1 MTELPKLVCIDGDIL
16 AYRASA
22 ANEKRFVKCIHKE
35 TADEVEFDTL
45 TKFREWAGD
54 TVDAYDV
61 TPGQKAG
68 PLQNA
73 FHILNHM
80 IDNIVKACKAESYHI
95 VVSGDNNF
103 RLDLPL
109 PTRYKDSRK
118 ESTKPLQ
125 LKDCKNYLINSH
137 AAEVSA
143 GVEADDVL
151 VAYMTAGHTQAS
163 IDKDANHGPG
173 HLYNWDNMTEPEY
186 ISGFGELIEIVKET
200 ARKTAAGKPIF
211 TRDIKGRGR
220 VWLYFQMVFG
230 DPVDAYKPCE
240 LAKAKFGDIGA
251 YNILKGCKTDKEALE
266 AVAKQYQIWYPSRIT
281 YRAWDGSLQENK
293 SWLDIWQLYAD
304 CAFMKRFDGDRFD
317 VRKVLKKQGIIDEV
331 A

>member
-1 MTELPKLVCIDGDIL
+1 MSELVCIDGDIL

-22 ANEKRFVKCIHKE
+22 ANEKRFVSCVHKE
-35 TADEVEFDTL
+35 TADTLEFDTL

-54 TVDAYDV
+54 TKDEYEV

-68 PLQNA
+68 PLENA

-80 IDNIVKACKAESYHI
+80 IQNITKACEVENYHI
-95 VVSGDNNF
+95 VVSGDDNF

-118 ESTKPLQ
+118 ESMRPLQ

-137 AAEVSA
+137 NAEVSV

-151 VAYMTAGHTQAS
+151 VAYMVAGNIQAS

-173 HLYNWDNMTEPEY
+173 RLFNWDTMEKPEM
-186 ISGFGELIEIVKET
+186 IKGFGELILIEKPT
-200 ARKTAAGKPIF
+200 ARTTAAGKPVV
-211 TRDIKGRGR
+211 TKDVKGKGRI
-220 VWLYFQMVFG
+220 WLYYQMVFG

-240 LAKAKFGDIGA
+240 LAKAKFGEIGA
-251 YNILKGCKTDKEALE
+251 YDLLKNCKTDKEALE
-266 AVAKQYQIWYPSRIT
+266 AVAKQYKIWYPEPIT
-281 YRAWDGSLQENK
+281 YRAWDGSLQEKK
-293 SWLDIWQLYAD
+293 SWVDIWQLYAD
-304 CAFMKRFDGDRFD
+304 CAFMRRWEGDRFD
-317 VRKVLKKQGIIDEV
+317 VREVLKKMGIASE
-331 A
+331 